1 MRLKIVHGWKDLP
14 EEQRGAAVALGN
26 FDGVHRGHQQVIA
39 QAAKAALALKVPLGV
54 VTFDPHPRRLFRP
67 SEPAFKLM
75 THDQQARALEAL
87 GVDILYLLPFDF
99 EMASFGDREFVE
111 RVLVGGQGCAGQVR
125 KGLGVRHVAVGFDIS
140 FGRGRTGSADLMK
153 AYGAD
158 FGFSVSVAEPV
169 ASRDGEKFSSTA
181 VRDALRD
188 GHPEQAARILGRP
201 FAIEGVVRRGQQLGR
216 QLGFPTANV
225 EVEDYVVPRLGVYAT
240 RTRLPDGRVVPG
252 VANLGNN
259 PTTGMVETR
268 LETWL
273 FDFDED
279 LYGQVLETELIAF
292 LRPELKFDSIELLVE
307 QVLRDEVAAR
317 AIVAPGF

>member
-1 MRLKIVHGWKDLP
+1 MTLKTINAWKDLP
-14 EEQRGAAVALGN
+14 AEDRGASVALGN

-39 QAAKAALALKVPLGV
+39 QAAKAALAQRTPLGV
-54 VTFDPHPRRLFRP
+54 ITFDPHPRRLFRP
-67 SEPAFKLM
+67 TEPAFKLM
-75 THDQQARALEAL
+75 THAQQARALSGL
-87 GVDILYLLPFDF
+87 GVDLLYLLPFDF

-111 RVLVGGQGCAGQVR
+111 KVLVE
-125 KGLGVRHVAVGFDIS
+125 GLGVKHVAVGFDIS
-140 FGRGRTGSADLMK
+140 FGRGRTGSPELMK
-153 AYGAD
+153 AYGQEY
-158 FGFSVSVAEPV
+158 GFTVSVAEPV
-169 ASRDGEKFSSTA
+169 ASSEGEKFSSTS

-225 EVEDYVVPRLGVYAT
+225 EVEDYVVPKLGVYAT
-240 RTRLPDGRVVPG
+240 RTRLPDGREVPG

-259 PTTGMVETR
+259 PTTGIVETR

-279 LYGQVLETELIAF
+279 LYGQIIETDLIAF
-292 LRPELKFDSIELLVE
+292 LRPELKFDSLELMIQQIRQDE
-307 QVLRDEVAAR
+307 QAAR
-317 AIVAPGF
+317 AIVAPSF

>member
-1 MRLKIVHGWKDLP
+1 MALKIVNGWKSLP
-14 EEQRGAAVALGN
+14 DSERGAAVALGN

-39 QAAKAALALKVPLGV
+39 QAAKAAQADKAPLGV
-54 VTFDPHPRRLFRP
+54 VSFDPHPRRLFRP

-75 THDQQARALEAL
+75 THEQQARALEAL
-87 GVDILYLLPFDF
+87 GVDLLYLLPFDF

-111 RVLVGGQGCAGQVR
+111 KVLVQ
-125 KGLGVRHVAVGFDIS
+125 GLGVKHAAVGFDIS

-153 AYGAD
+153 AYGAQ

-169 ASRDGEKFSSTA
+169 ASRDGDKFSSTG
-181 VRDALRD
+181 VRDALRE
-188 GHPEQAARILGRP
+188 GHPEAAARILGRP

-216 QLGFPTANV
+216 TLGFPTANV
-225 EVEDYVVPRLGVYAT
+225 EVEDYVVPKLGVYAT
-240 RTRLPDGRVVPG
+240 RTRLPDGRLVPG

-259 PTTGMVETR
+259 PTTGIVETR

-279 LYGQVLETELIAF
+279 LYGQIIETQLITF
-292 LRPELKFDSIELLVE
+292 LRPELKFDSLELMIE
-307 QVLRDEVAAR
+307 QILRDEQQAR
-317 AIVAPGF
+317 AIVCPGF

>member
-1 MRLKIVHGWKDLP
+1 MHLKTVHAWKNLPP
-14 EEQRGAAVALGN
+14 EERGASVALGN

-39 QAAKAALALKVPLGV
+39 QAAKAALAGKTPLGV
-54 VTFDPHPRRLFRP
+54 VSFDPHPRRLFRP

-75 THDQQARALEAL
+75 THGQQARALGGL
-87 GVDILYLLPFDF
+87 GVDLFYLLPFDF

-111 RVLVGGQGCAGQVR
+111 KVLVEALAV
-125 KGLGVRHVAVGFDIS
+125 KHVAVGFDIS
-140 FGRGRTGSADLMK
+140 FGRGRSGSADLMRT
-153 AYGAD
+153 YGAEY
-158 FGFSVSVAEPV
+158 GFTVSVAEPV
-169 ASRDGEKFSSTA
+169 AEFSAGGDGEKFSSTG

-225 EVEDYVVPRLGVYAT
+225 EVEDYVVPKLGVYAT
-240 RTRLPDGRVVPG
+240 RTRLPDGREVPG

-259 PTTGMVETR
+259 PTTGEVETR

-279 LYGQVLETELIAF
+279 LYGQVIETDLIAF
-292 LRPELKFDSIELLVE
+292 LRPELKFDSIDLLVQ
-307 QVLRDEVAAR
+307 QVLKDEQAAR

>member
-1 MRLKIVHGWKDLP
+1 MTLKTVNAWKNLP
-14 EEQRGAAVALGN
+14 ADERGASVALGN

-39 QAAKAALALKVPLGV
+39 QAAKAALAQKTPLGV
-54 VTFDPHPRRLFRP
+54 ITFDPHPRRLFRP
-67 SEPAFKLM
+67 TEPAFKLM
-75 THDQQARALEAL
+75 THAQQARALAGL
-87 GVDILYLLPFDF
+87 GVDLLYLLPFDF

-111 RVLVGGQGCAGQVR
+111 KVLVE
-125 KGLGVRHVAVGFDIS
+125 GLGVKHIAVGFDIS
-140 FGRGRTGSADLMK
+140 FGRGRTGSPELMK
-153 AYGAD
+153 AYGQEY
-158 FGFSVSVAEPV
+158 GFTVSVAEPV

-188 GHPEQAARILGRP
+188 GQPEQAARILGRP

-225 EVEDYVVPRLGVYAT
+225 EVEDYVVPKLGVYAT
-240 RTRLPDGRVVPG
+240 RTRLPDGREVPG

-259 PTTGMVETR
+259 PTTGIVETR

-279 LYGQVLETELIAF
+279 LYGQIIETDLIAF
-292 LRPELKFDSIELLVE
+292 LRPELKFDSLELMIQQIRQDE
-307 QVLRDEVAAR
+307 QNAR

>member
-1 MRLKIVHGWKDLP
+1 MTLKTVNAWKNLP
-14 EEQRGAAVALGN
+14 AEERGAAVALGN

-39 QAAKAALALKVPLGV
+39 QAAKAALTGKTPLGV

-67 SEPAFKLM
+67 TEPAFKLM
-75 THDQQARALEAL
+75 THGQQGRALGGL
-87 GVDILYLLPFDF
+87 GVDLLYLLPFDF

-111 RVLVGGQGCAGQVR
+111 KVLVE
-125 KGLGVRHVAVGFDIS
+125 GLSVKHVAVGFDIS
-140 FGRGRTGSADLMK
+140 FGRGRSGSAALMK
-153 AYGAD
+153 AYGD
-158 FGFSVSVAEPV
+158 EYGFTVSVAEPV
-169 ASRDGEKFSSTA
+169 ASRDGDKFSSTA

-188 GHPEQAARILGRP
+188 GQPDQAARILGRP

-225 EVEDYVVPRLGVYAT
+225 EVEDYVVPKLGVYAT
-240 RTRLPDGRVVPG
+240 RTRLPDGREVPG

-259 PTTGMVETR
+259 PTTGIVETR

-279 LYGQVLETELIAF
+279 LYGQIIETDLIAF
-292 LRPELKFDSIELLVE
+292 LRPELKFDSLELMIA
-307 QVLRDEVAAR
+307 QIHRDEQAAR

>member
-1 MRLKIVHGWKDLP
+1 MRLKIVHSWKDLP
-14 EEQRGAAVALGN
+14 DAERGAAVALGN

-39 QAAKAALALKVPLGV
+39 QAAGAARTAKVPLGV

-99 EMASFGDREFVE
+99 EMASFNDREFVE
-111 RVLVGGQGCAGQVR
+111 KVLVGGPQGE
-125 KGLGVRHVAVGFDIS
+125 GLGVKHVAVGFDIS

-153 AYGAD
+153 AYGAEH
-158 FGFSVSVAEPV
+158 GFSVSVAEPV
-169 ASRDGEKFSSTA
+169 ANREGEKFSSTG

-188 GHPEQAARILGRP
+188 GHPEAAARILGRP

-225 EVEDYVVPRLGVYAT
+225 EVEDYVVPKLGVYAT
-240 RTRLPDGRVVPG
+240 RTCLPDGRLVPG

-259 PTTGMVETR
+259 PTTGVVETR

-279 LYGQVLETELIAF
+279 LYGQIIETQLIAF

-317 AIVAPGF
+317 AIVAPAF

>member
-1 MRLKIVHGWKDLP
+1 MKLKIVHGWKDLP
-14 EEQRGAAVALGN
+14 PEAKGAAAALGN

-39 QAAKAALALKVPLGV
+39 EAAKAASALKVPLGV
-54 VTFDPHPRRLFRP
+54 ITFDPHPRRLFRP
-67 SEPAFKLM
+67 SEPAFRLM
-75 THDQQARALEAL
+75 TTEQQARVLGGM

-99 EMASFGDREFVE
+99 QMASFSDKEFVE
-111 RVLVGGQGCAGQVR
+111 QVLVD
-125 KGLGVRHVAVGFDIS
+125 GLGVKHVAAGFDIS
-140 FGRGRTGSADLMK
+140 FGKGRTGSADGMK
-153 AYGAD
+153 AYGD
-158 FGFSVSVAEPV
+158 QKGFGVSIAEPV
-169 ASRDGEKFSSTA
+169 AGRAGDKFSSTS

-188 GHPEQAARILGRP
+188 GHPETAARILGRP

-225 EVEDYVVPRLGVYAT
+225 EIIDYVVPKLGVYAT
-240 RTRLPDGRVVPG
+240 RTRLPDGREVPG

-259 PTTGMVETR
+259 PTTGEVETR

-279 LYGQVLETELIAF
+279 LYGQVIETQLIAF
-292 LRPELKFDSIELLVE
+292 LRPELKFDSIELMVE
-307 QVLRDEVAAR
+307 QIRRDEAQAR

>member
-1 MRLKIVHGWKDLP
+1 MTLKTVNAWKNPPP
-14 EEQRGAAVALGN
+14 EERGAAVALGN

-39 QAAKAALALKVPLGV
+39 QAAKAALAGKTPLGV
-54 VTFDPHPRRLFRP
+54 ITFDPHPRRLFRP
-67 SEPAFKLM
+67 TEPAFKLM
-75 THDQQARALEAL
+75 THGQQARALGGL
-87 GVDILYLLPFDF
+87 GVDLLYLLPFDF

-111 RVLVGGQGCAGQVR
+111 KVLVE
-125 KGLGVRHVAVGFDIS
+125 GLGVKHVAVGFDIS
-140 FGRGRTGSADLMK
+140 FGRGRTGSPELMK
-153 AYGAD
+153 AYGAEY
-158 FGFSVSVAEPV
+158 GFTVSVAEPV
-169 ASRDGEKFSSTA
+169 EGGDGEKFSSTG

-188 GHPEQAARILGRP
+188 GHPEQATRILGRP

-225 EVEDYVVPRLGVYAT
+225 EVEDYVVPKLGVYAT
-240 RTRLPDGRVVPG
+240 RTRLPDGREVPG

-279 LYGQVLETELIAF
+279 LYGQIIETDLIAF
-292 LRPELKFDSIELLVE
+292 LRPELKFDSLELMIEQIHKDE
-307 QVLRDEVAAR
+307 QAAR

>member
-1 MRLKIVHGWKDLP
+1 MTLKTINAWKDLP
-14 EEQRGAAVALGN
+14 AEDRGASIALGN

-39 QAAKAALALKVPLGV
+39 QAAKAALAQRTPLGV
-54 VTFDPHPRRLFRP
+54 ITFDPHPRRLFRP
-67 SEPAFKLM
+67 TEPAFKLM
-75 THDQQARALEAL
+75 THAQQARALSGL
-87 GVDILYLLPFDF
+87 GVDLLYLLPFDF

-111 RVLVGGQGCAGQVR
+111 KVLVE
-125 KGLGVRHVAVGFDIS
+125 GLAVKHVAVGFDIS
-140 FGRGRTGSADLMK
+140 FGRGRTGSPELMK
-153 AYGAD
+153 AYGQEY
-158 FGFSVSVAEPV
+158 GFTVSVAEPV
-169 ASRDGEKFSSTA
+169 ASSEGEKFSSTG

-188 GHPEQAARILGRP
+188 GHPEQAAHILGRP

-225 EVEDYVVPRLGVYAT
+225 EVEDYVVPKLGVYAT
-240 RTRLPDGRVVPG
+240 RTRLPDGREVPG

-259 PTTGMVETR
+259 PTTGIVETR

-279 LYGQVLETELIAF
+279 LYGQIIETDLIAF
-292 LRPELKFDSIELLVE
+292 LRPELKFDSLELMI
-307 QVLRDEVAAR
+307 QQIRRDEQAAR

>member
-1 MRLKIVHGWKDLP
+1 MTLKIVHGWKDLP
-14 EEQRGAAVALGN
+14 PEAKGAAAALGN

-39 QAAKAALALKVPLGV
+39 EAAKAASALKVPLGV
-54 VTFDPHPRRLFRP
+54 ITFDPHPRRLFRP
-67 SEPAFKLM
+67 SEPAFRLM
-75 THDQQARALEAL
+75 TPEQQARVLGGM

-99 EMASFGDREFVE
+99 QMASFSDKEFVE
-111 RVLVGGQGCAGQVR
+111 QVLVD
-125 KGLGVRHVAVGFDIS
+125 GLGVKHVAAGFDIS
-140 FGRGRTGSADLMK
+140 FGKGRTGSADGMK
-153 AYGAD
+153 AYGEQKG
-158 FGFSVSVAEPV
+158 FGVSIAEPV
-169 ASRDGEKFSSTA
+169 AGRAGDKFSSTS

-188 GHPEQAARILGRP
+188 GHPETAARILGRP

-225 EVEDYVVPRLGVYAT
+225 EIVDYVVPKLGVYAT
-240 RTRLPDGRVVPG
+240 RTRLPDGREVPG

-259 PTTGMVETR
+259 PTTGEVETR

-279 LYGQVLETELIAF
+279 LYGQVIETQLIAF
-292 LRPELKFDSIELLVE
+292 LRPELKFDSIELMVE
-307 QVLRDEVAAR
+307 QIRRDEAQAR

>member
-1 MRLKIVHGWKDLP
+1 MHLKTVHAWKNLPP
-14 EEQRGAAVALGN
+14 EERGASVALGN

-39 QAAKAALALKVPLGV
+39 QAAKAALVGKTPLGV
-54 VTFDPHPRRLFRP
+54 ASFDPHPRRLFRP

-75 THDQQARALEAL
+75 THGQQARALGGL
-87 GVDILYLLPFDF
+87 GVDLFYLLPFDF

-111 RVLVGGQGCAGQVR
+111 KVLVE
-125 KGLGVRHVAVGFDIS
+125 GLAVKHVAVGFDIS
-140 FGRGRTGSADLMK
+140 FGRGRSGSADLMK
-153 AYGAD
+153 TYGAEY
-158 FGFSVSVAEPV
+158 GFTVSVAEPV
-169 ASRDGEKFSSTA
+169 AEVSAGGDGEKFSSTS

-225 EVEDYVVPRLGVYAT
+225 EVEDYVVPKLGVYAT
-240 RTRLPDGRVVPG
+240 RTRLPDGREVPG

-259 PTTGMVETR
+259 PTTGEVETR

-279 LYGQVLETELIAF
+279 LYGQVIETDLITF
-292 LRPELKFDSIELLVE
+292 LRPELKFDSIDLLVQ
-307 QVLRDEVAAR
+307 QVLKDEQAAR